1 MTVDGERHA
10 FRGYTVAVANSGVY
24 GGGMYLLPD
33 AALDDGLLDVALLG
47 ARPKRRFLLSL
58 PKVFDGTHVDVPQ
71 FVALRGREV
80 TFAAD
85 RPFHGLRRRRP
96 DRRRCPRPSGSCRAR

>member
-1 MTVDGERHA
+1 M
-10 FRGYTVAVANSGVY
+10 ANSGVY

-33 AALDDGLLDVALLG
+33 AELDDGLLDVALLG

-58 PKVFDGTHVDVPQ
+58 PKVFDGTHVDAPQ
-71 FVALRGREV
+71 FVVLRGREV

-85 RPFHGLRRRRP
+85 RPFLAYADGDPIAALPATVRVV
-96 DRRRCPRPSGSCRAR
+96 PRALKVLVP